1 MEKNNELRGSIPYDK
16 DKLAALA
23 VEFIATANKMGA
35 DVVYSFTHSSDPVAS
50 SGIACSPYDTIVLLG
65 SILRQIPRPEAMAVL
80 KCLKAVL
87 NEEDT
92 EEGTE
97 DND

>member
-23 VEFIATANKMGA
+23 IEFIATANKMGA
-35 DVVYSFTHSSDPVAS
+35 DVVYSFTHPSEPVAS
-50 SGIACSPYDTIVLLG
+50 AGIVCSPLDTAVLLG
-65 SILRQIPRPEAMAVL
+65 SILRQIPLPEAMVVL
-80 KCLKAVL
+80 ECLKAVL

-92 EEGTE
+92 E